1 MLNYLPSLHIL
12 SDQIPVI
19 GQVDQS
25 LQSITGG
32 DFLGVADVV
41 VVQDHSVEF
50 VAFFEASY
58 FSEEGTA
65 ADGGHVKGLFQS
77 DRSQALVH

>member
-25 LQSITGG
+25 LQSIAGG
-32 DFLGVADVV
+32 DFLRMADVA

-50 VAFFEASY
+50 VAFLETSH

-65 ADGGHVKGLFQS
+65 ADGSHVEGFFQS
-77 DRSQALVH
+77 DRCQALIH